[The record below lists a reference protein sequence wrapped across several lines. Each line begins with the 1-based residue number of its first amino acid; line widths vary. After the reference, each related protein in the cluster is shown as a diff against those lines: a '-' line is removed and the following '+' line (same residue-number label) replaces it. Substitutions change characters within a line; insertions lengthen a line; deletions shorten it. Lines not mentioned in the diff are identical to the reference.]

1 MTDFIRVMVPAN
13 THANLD
19 SLPLRFGIHVK
30 NDTELKLT
38 NCKDLGADS
47 QHAERHHFEASLVDP
62 RDPAKPNQRGH
73 FVVADRYN
81 TGKWTLVT
89 AWRNEVD
96 SEFYLSEAL
105 RQLRMD
111 RFLTTEM
118 LLQMHPHYIKGEINS
133 SASLIKFLS
142 GSIAKADLQ
151 RFKESE
157 LKANKKAED
166 ALAELEK
173 ARLEVET
180 AKAEAQRSREV
191 ALEAIDVVESLTET
205 NQTLATEKKQTE
217 EELKS
222 VTEENKA
229 LKERE
234 QMLLK
239 KEEERAL
246 HDNNIATLSAP
257 ETLVKVEE
265 DVLVSKSLCTVL
277 TFGDG
282 TKRSMKTISFDKDKS
297 ITAKAKTLI
306 NKRVRTTCWDPIDEP
321 GKWSRRGYFR
331 NIFQLD

>member
-1 MTDFIRVMVPAN
+1 MNDSIRVLVPAN

-30 NDTELKLT
+30 NDTEMKLV
-38 NCKDLGADS
+38 NCKDLGADN
-47 QHAERHHFEASLVDP
+47 QHPDRHHYEASLVDP
-62 RDPAKPNQRGH
+62 RDPTKPTQLGH
-73 FVVADRYN
+73 FVVADRYK

-89 AWRNEVD
+89 AWRNED
-96 SEFYLSEAL
+96 NTEFYLSEAL

-157 LKANKKAED
+157 EKATKKAED
-166 ALAELEK
+166 ALEELAK
-173 ARLEVET
+173 ARLEAES
-180 AKAEAQRSREV
+180 AKAEAQRSRVV
-191 ALEAIDVVESLTET
+191 ALEAIDVVETLTAK
-205 NQTLATEKKQTE
+205 NQVLAADKIQTE
-217 EELKS
+217 EELKK
-222 VTEENKA
+222 VAEENRA

-239 KEEERAL
+239 KEEARAL
-246 HDNNIATLSAP
+246 QDNNVATLSAP

-265 DVLVSKSLCTVL
+265 NVMVSGSSCTVL

-282 TKRSMKTISFDKDKS
+282 KKRTMKTATFDRDKS
-297 ITAKAKTLI
+297 ITAKAKTLVG
-306 NKRVRTTCWDPIDEP
+306 KRVRTTCWDPIYEP
-321 GKWSRRGYFR
+321 GKWSNRGYFR